1 MARLPRIWLP
11 DLPQHLIIRGN
22 NRQAVF
28 RSDGD
33 RVFFHRCL
41 VEVSRQHGV
50 QVHAY
55 VLMGNHIHLLATG
68 REVRSISRMI
78 QAAGRRYVSYF
89 NYLYKRTGTL
99 WEGRYRSSVVETDRY
114 LLTCQQYIELNPVRA
129 GMVSDPLDFPWSSH
143 RCLVRGKADDV
154 VTPHAL
160 YDGLA
165 MADAERRHRY
175 RTMFDRPI
183 PAETM
188 TMIRNS
194 VQKGWALASEAYCVE
209 LGLRSGRRAA
219 PLSRG
224 GARRLMGSDSIEDNH
239 RAAISFNG
247 V

>member
-1 MARLPRIWLP
+1 MARLPRLWLP

-22 NRQAVF
+22 NRQAIF

-50 QVHAY
+50 RVHAY
-55 VLMGNHIHLLATG
+55 VLMGNHVHLLATG
-68 REVRSISRMI
+68 RAARSISGMI

-129 GMVSDPLDFPWSSH
+129 GMVSDPLGFPWSSH
-143 RCLVRGKADDV
+143 RCLAQGKADDM

-160 YDGLA
+160 YEGLA
-165 MADAERRHRY
+165 TADPERRHRY
-175 RTMFDRPI
+175 RMMFDRPI
-183 PAETM
+183 SPETM
-188 TMIRNS
+188 IIIRNS
-194 VQKGWALASEAYCVE
+194 VQKGWALASEEYCRE
-209 LGLRSGRRAA
+209 LALRSGRRAA

-224 GARRLMGSDSIEDNH
+224 GARRLMGSDSIEANQG
-239 RAAISFNG
+239 RIAA
-247 V
+247 

>member
-1 MARLPRIWLP
+1 MARLPRLWLP

-22 NRQAVF
+22 NRQAIF

-50 QVHAY
+50 RVHAY
-55 VLMGNHIHLLATG
+55 VLMGNHVHLLATG
-68 REVRSISRMI
+68 RAARSISGMI

-129 GMVSDPLDFPWSSH
+129 GMVSDPLGFFWSSH
-143 RCLVRGKADDV
+143 RCLAQGKADDM

-160 YDGLA
+160 YEGLA
-165 MADAERRHRY
+165 TADPERRHRY
-175 RTMFDRPI
+175 RMMFDRPI
-183 PAETM
+183 SPETM
-188 TMIRNS
+188 IIIRNS
-194 VQKGWALASEAYCVE
+194 VQKGWALASEEYCRQ
-209 LGLRSGRRAA
+209 LALRSGRRAA

-224 GARRLMGSDSIEDNH
+224 GARRLMGSDSIEANQG
-239 RAAISFNG
+239 RIAA
-247 V
+247 